1 MMSKNYLKKLHFRF
15 VILINTFSTLRK
27 YNSILKVLIFFFKKK
42 QKSPIIINYKNYKLK
57 IRANPTDIHTLKQNL
72 GDEFTILKKYF
83 NRYDK
88 LKILDAGGF
97 IGFSA
102 LKFNEMFPDAKI
114 YVYEPSSDNF
124 EILKFNAS
132 KKNIKIFNAALSNFQ
147 GYSNLFDYNYGPA
160 SYTLGF
166 KDGNIKTKSSVKV
179 FDINRILKKF
189 KLIDI
194 LKLDVEGEEYK
205 ILNHKFN
212 FKRVKFIFLEIHKN
226 KNKLKLLK
234 FLMTKKKHILKLP
247 KSEKYLLY

>member
-1 MMSKNYLKKLHFRF
+1 MSKNYLKKLHYRF
-15 VILINTFSTLRK
+15 IILLNTFSALIK
-27 YNSILKVLIFFFKKK
+27 YNSILKVLIFFLKKK
-42 QKSPIIINYKNYKLK
+42 RKSPIIINYKNYKLK

-72 GDEFTILKKYF
+72 NDEFTILKKYF
-83 NRYDK
+83 NKYDK

-102 LKFNEMFPDAKI
+102 LKFNEMFPTAKI
-114 YVYEPSSDNF
+114 YVFEPSSDNF
-124 EILKFNAS
+124 KILKFNVKK
-132 KKNIKIFNAALSNFQ
+132 KKNIKIFNVALSNFQ

-205 ILNHKFN
+205 ILNNKFN

-234 FLMTKKKHILKLP
+234 FLKTKKKNILKVP